1 VNDEKKKMAILA
13 GLAIGVV
20 TIGATQFMGHRRPPP
35 VADPIKHAVA
45 DNDQPSASATTG
57 LKNPQVADGLPE
69 RDPFQAPADTLPK
82 DVPAP
87 GSKPSEGPKPFPHH
101 GRAGGPKPFDPLPL
115 PGSLPS
121 SKGPGAPGTS
131 LVPTPNYRCVAVIQG
146 TKPIAVFEDVTGNQK
161 MVRLGGSL
169 DGETKLAEVHGTS
182 VSIEV
187 RGQRRRLSIGGNP
200 VGK

>member
-1 VNDEKKKMAILA
+1 MNGEKKKMAILA

-20 TIGATQFMGHRRPPP
+20 TIGAAQFMGHRRPPAVP
-35 VADPIKHAVA
+35 DPMKHVVA
-45 DNDQPSASATTG
+45 DNDQTSAAPTTG
-57 LKNPQVADGLPE
+57 VKNPQVADGLPE

-82 DVPAP
+82 DVTAHI
-87 GSKPSEGPKPFPHH
+87 SKPADAPTPFVHR
-101 GRAGGPKPFDPLPL
+101 GRASGSKPFDPLPL

-161 MVRLGGSL
+161 LVRLGGSL

-187 RGQRRRLSIGGNP
+187 GAKGAGCS
-200 VGK
+200 